1 MKLFR
6 IQFIYVEVAKTLY
19 LKTLE
24 NYKNFSIGCDKC
36 PLWYQISCTGI
47 SEGVN
52 LVITGP

>member
-52 LVITGP
+52 LVISGP